1 MSNLR
6 RGQDSSMCICGSR
19 YTRSLCFTYMYMYP
33 PDLTNFLGSH
43 TFLFHRICHLLAGD
57 TLKSGAIVWLI
68 YNYVLCKQSALLN
81 TML

>member
-1 MSNLR
+1 
-6 RGQDSSMCICGSR
+6 
-19 YTRSLCFTYMYMYP
+19 MYMYP